1 MAGETENIRGF
12 QAQLED
18 LKESMEKGFD
28 EIKAMLRF
36 FDERVR
42 GVENRE
48 ASCQPVVIS
57 RLNSISDDLEE
68 HALSIKELTNLANT
82 QANAIMKMI
91 EAQNHLDRLLKWG
104 LGIVTAVITMFVIAL
119 MTGQAYVVFK

>member
-1 MAGETENIRGF
+1 MAGETDDTKRF

-18 LKESMEKGFD
+18 LKKSMEKGFD

-42 GVENRE
+42 GVETRE
-48 ASCQPVVIS
+48 ASCQPVVIN
-57 RLNSISDDLEE
+57 RLNSVNDDLEE
-68 HALSIKELTNLANT
+68 HDSSIKELTILANS
-82 QANAIMKMI
+82 QATAITKMI
-91 EAQNHLDRLLKWG
+91 EAQNHLNRLLKWG
-104 LGIVTAVITMFVIAL
+104 LGIVTAVITVFVIAL